1 MWLAVTAGFCS
12 LWVVFFFFFISQTT
26 RDFFSH
32 RLGEQCRTGECPG
45 KRGPCAPRGEGAALM
60 GTAVR
65 RRGWQLGN
73 SCHHGPTPTMPS
85 IIQFAEWELGCDER
99 RMKRRIAVRRNGP
112 GRACSIGT
120 CLARRRQLVDGNETK
135 HGVVGGKRRRKEG
148 CCGLWDGLH
157 M

>member
-1 MWLAVTAGFCS
+1 MWACRALSSCHVFF
-12 LWVVFFFFFISQTT
+12 FFFFFISQTT

-32 RLGEQCRTGECPG
+32 RLGEQCRTG
-45 KRGPCAPRGEGAALM
+45 PCAPRGEGAALM

-65 RRGWQLGN
+65 RRGWQL
-73 SCHHGPTPTMPS
+73 
-85 IIQFAEWELGCDER
+85 EWE
-99 RMKRRIAVRRNGP
+99 RIAVRRNGP

>member
-12 LWVVFFFFFISQTT
+12 LWVVFFFFFH
-26 RDFFSH
+26 FSNYA
-32 RLGEQCRTGECPG
+32 RLLLPQA
-45 KRGPCAPRGEGAALM
+45 RGAM
-60 GTAVR
+60 SDW